1 MPSLSVSTLNGI
13 AIAPFTENIAQ
24 LRISIFKEWPYLY
37 EGSLKYERE
46 YLKKYTRCEQSIVAI
61 AQDAGRIVGA
71 STALPL
77 IYADHD
83 FQQAFKSS
91 QYHIEDVFYLGESV
105 LLPEYRGQGIGH
117 RFFEAR
123 EDQAKRSGYKY
134 AAFCAVD
141 RKEDDPRRPSDYTAL
156 DSFWLKRGYIKHP
169 ELQATFDWREVGQSL
184 ESSHTLSFWIKK
196 LESSQP

>member
-1 MPSLSVSTLNGI
+1 MTHLKVVRGTDLLFYSEAL
-13 AIAPFTENIAQ
+13 AR
-24 LRISIFKEWPYLY
+24 LRITVFRDWPYLY
-37 EGSLKYERE
+37 EGSLEYERG
-46 YLKKYTRCEQSIVAI
+46 YLKKYAACPDSVVAL
-61 AQDAGRIVGA
+61 ALDGDEVVGA

-77 IYADHD
+77 TAADSD
-83 FQQAFKSS
+83 FQNAFRGSP
-91 QYHIEDVFYLGESV
+91 YEIESIFYLGESV

-134 AAFCAVD
+134 TAFCAVD
-141 RKEDDPRRPSDYTAL
+141 RKEDDPCRPSDYTAL